1 MVSIRYTDQQKLV
14 EKSAEELKN
23 VIKSPE
29 WSSYVKTGISRERPP
44 EQKDW
49 WYLRAASILRKV
61 SLDGPVGV
69 SRLRSYYGGRQRR
82 GHKPP
87 RSKKGAGK
95 IIRTILRDLETSG
108 LVKTVDKPNRG
119 RAITPKG
126 QKFLNSIAKQIK

>member
-14 EKSAEELKN
+14 EKSAEELKK

-29 WSSYVKTGISRERPP
+29 WSTYVKTGISRERPP

-108 LVKTVDKPNRG
+108 LVKTVDKPKRG

-126 QKFLNSIAKQIK
+126 QRFLNAVAKQVK